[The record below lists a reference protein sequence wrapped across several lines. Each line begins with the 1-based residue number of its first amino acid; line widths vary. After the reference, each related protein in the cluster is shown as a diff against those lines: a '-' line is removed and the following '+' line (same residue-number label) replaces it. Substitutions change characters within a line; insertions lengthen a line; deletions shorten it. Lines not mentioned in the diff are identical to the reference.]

1 MKFLLVAIVIGS
13 SVLLGAPAAFLA
25 TPVAFLATPA
35 SAHVVQ
41 AVSSFSIADLDVD
54 DRPQLEGAL
63 KAAIDKVLKDT
74 IAFEPTF
81 VALTDAQ
88 IIGSRV
94 YFKVLIADEDGEQT
108 LTDLTDHERGE
119 PEPPKSQVKIT
130 L

>member
-1 MKFLLVAIVIGS
+1 MKFLLVAIVIAS
-13 SVLLGAPAAFLA
+13 AVFLGAPAD
-25 TPVAFLATPA
+25 
-35 SAHVVQ
+35 AHVVQ

-63 KAAIDKVLKDT
+63 KAAIDKVLRDT

-88 IIGSRV
+88 IIGRRV

-108 LTDLTDHERGE
+108 LTDLTDHERGDRD
-119 PEPPKSQVKIT
+119 PRKSRVKIT